1 MIVLRERNEGDVER
15 FELALKKAE
24 KGAKEAREIFEEMKD
39 QFGERGAYSERYGD
53 SERRGYWNY
62 SRRDGDWD
70 EMDERRYRDSMGRY
84 R

>member
-39 QFGERGAYSERYGD
+39 QFGERRGYSERYGQGD
-53 SERRGYWNY
+53 QERGYYRRDHDWDDMEERR
-62 SRRDGDWD
+62 S
-70 EMDERRYRDSMGRY
+70 RDSMGRY